1 MKDRDQKAVAALRE
15 SESKFKKLSQ
25 EFNVLLNAIP
35 DNLVLLTPE
44 MKIIWANRASASKFG
59 KNESELYGKHCYKL
73 CCNLSAPCKCCPAVI
88 SFESGKEETAQRMNT
103 EGKIWDIRAFPIK
116 DDSGKVKNVIEVA
129 RDITARVRMEKE
141 AKTIQSQLIHTN
153 KMTALGTLVSGVAH
167 EINNPN
173 SFILSNAQLFAE
185 IWRDTYKVLRDRCE
199 ENEEFYLGGLKYSEI
214 ESVVPKLI
222 HGINDGATR
231 ISNIVNYL
239 KDFARPDRSNLNG
252 KVDINKVILNSRTI
266 LDNKINKITD
276 GFHITYGNNLPIVK
290 GSSQQVEQVVMNLVI
305 NSLQALPDKKS
316 GIWISTS
323 YEQKTGFA
331 IIKIRDEG
339 SGMSGEILDRITEP
353 FFTTKLNSGG
363 TGLGLSISYSIV
375 KEHNGLLEFESKQGK
390 GTTAYLKLPVHDSK
404 TKCC

>member
-1 MKDRDQKAVAALRE
+1 M
-15 SESKFKKLSQ
+15 
-25 EFNVLLNAIP
+25 NA
-35 DNLVLLTPE
+35 
-44 MKIIWANRASASKFG
+44 
-59 KNESELYGKHCYKL
+59 
-73 CCNLSAPCKCCPAVI
+73 
-88 SFESGKEETAQRMNT
+88 

-129 RDITARVRMEKE
+129 RDVTARVRMEKE
-141 AKTIQSQLIHTN
+141 AKAIQSKLIHTN

-173 SFILSNAQLFAE
+173 SYILSNAQLFSE
-185 IWRDTYKVLRDRCE
+185 IWSDTYKVLRE
-199 ENEEFYLGGLKYSEI
+199 QYQKNGEFYLGGLKYSEI

-266 LDNKINKITD
+266 LNNKINIITD
-276 GFHITYGNNLPIVK
+276 DFHITYGDNLPLVK
-290 GSSQQVEQVVMNLVI
+290 GSSQQIEQVVMNLVI
-305 NSLQALPDKKS
+305 NSLQALPDKQS
-316 GIWISTS
+316 GIWVSTS
-323 YEQKTGFA
+323 YEKETGFV

-339 SGMSGEILDRITEP
+339 NGMSGEILDRITEP

-390 GTTAYLKLPVHDSK
+390 GTTVYLKLPAHDSK